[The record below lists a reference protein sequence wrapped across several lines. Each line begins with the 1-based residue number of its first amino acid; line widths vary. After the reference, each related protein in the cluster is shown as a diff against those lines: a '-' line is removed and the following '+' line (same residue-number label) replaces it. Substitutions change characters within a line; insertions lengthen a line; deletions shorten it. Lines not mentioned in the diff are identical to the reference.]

1 MKHWIDHL
9 LNFKKIRQSSVI
21 IEKRFNGVD
30 KMNKRVDLLYYT
42 EQYPKLVEMVA
53 RQCYQSFDKVSETSH
68 SFIRSIMS
76 KGHLSV
82 ASVGNMVFGVNAVD
96 EQVYLDLLKMK
107 EVNNFIRWT
116 VTPADATHIYRI
128 IISMNMLTFLDI
140 KNSIDAGNKIPF
152 FEELL
157 ELTNETPILAW
168 FYNRNVEIEPSLNE
182 YIQKPTPE
190 LEVPVM
196 MTEDYMALKNA
207 GLSEHE
213 LLIHATVTI
222 NYMTD
227 RATGLQFWR
236 HGDMTGGTEL
246 SQRYVN
252 RGSAQ
257 FREMIGFESETEV
270 DDNLKEIRLKL
281 KSLYNECN
289 QNYNDL
295 LVEMADLGVH
305 AARAKEVARSIL
317 PNAMVTQ
324 IIQCRPL
331 RQWEHF
337 FHLRDSSHAQKEA
350 QADARSL
357 KRLFEEHGIVIAS
370 NLDE

>member
-1 MKHWIDHL
+1 MME
-9 LNFKKIRQSSVI
+9 Q
-21 IEKRFNGVD
+21 
-30 KMNKRVDLLYYT
+30 RVDLLYFT

-82 ASVGNMVFGVNAVD
+82 ASVGNIVFGVKKVD

-107 EVNNFIRWT
+107 EVNNFVRWT
-116 VTPADATHIYRI
+116 ISPIEASHGYAI

-140 KNSIDAGNKIPF
+140 KNSVDGGNEIPF
-152 FEELL
+152 FGELL
-157 ELTNETPILAW
+157 ELTNETPTLAW
-168 FYNRNVEIEPSLNE
+168 FYDRNVDIEPKVNE
-182 YIQKPTPE
+182 YIQKPTPA
-190 LEVPVM
+190 LCAPVM
-196 MTEDYMALKNA
+196 MSEDHTALKNA
-207 GLSEHE
+207 GFTDHE

-257 FREMIGFESETEV
+257 FREMIGFESEPELN
-270 DDNLKEIRLKL
+270 DELKNFRIKL
-281 KSLYNECN
+281 KSLYEESNE
-289 QNYNDL
+289 NYNVL
-295 LVEMADLGVH
+295 LEEMGDLGVH

-317 PNAMVTQ
+317 PNAIVTQ

-337 FHLRDSSHAQKEA
+337 FHLRDSNHAQKEA

-357 KRLFEEHGIVIAS
+357 KQLFEEYGIFVS
-370 NLDE
+370 SESEK

>member
-1 MKHWIDHL
+1 MD
-9 LNFKKIRQSSVI
+9 
-21 IEKRFNGVD
+21 
-30 KMNKRVDLLYYT
+30 KRVDLLYFT

-82 ASVGNMVFGVNAVD
+82 ASVGNMVFGVKNAD

-116 VTPADATHIYRI
+116 ITATDSKHNYPI

-140 KNSIDAGNKIPF
+140 KNSVDDGNVIPF
-152 FEELL
+152 FWELF

-168 FYNRNVEIEPSLNE
+168 FYDRSVEIEPKLNE
-182 YIQKPTPE
+182 YIHKPTPE
-190 LEVPVM
+190 VEVPVM
-196 MTEDYMALKNA
+196 MSEDYTALKNA
-207 GLSEHE
+207 GFSDHE
-213 LLIHATVTI
+213 LMIHATVTI

-252 RGSAQ
+252 RGTAQ
-257 FREMIGFESETEV
+257 FREMIGFESDSDQT
-270 DDNLKEIRLKL
+270 DDLNDLRKKL
-281 KSLYNECN
+281 KSFYEQTN

-317 PNAMVTQ
+317 PNAIVTQ

-331 RQWEHF
+331 RQWKHF
-337 FHLRDSSHAQKEA
+337 FHLRDSNHAQKEA
-350 QADARSL
+350 QADARSM
-357 KRLFEEHGIVIAS
+357 KQLFEKHGIFVSIDQ
-370 NLDE
+370 NELVNI

>member
-1 MKHWIDHL
+1 ME
-9 LNFKKIRQSSVI
+9 Q
-21 IEKRFNGVD
+21 
-30 KMNKRVDLLYYT
+30 RVELLYFT

-82 ASVGNMVFGVNAVD
+82 ASVGNIVFGVKKVD
-96 EQVYLDLLKMK
+96 ELVYLDLLKMK

-116 VTPADATHIYRI
+116 VSPADSMHAYPI
-128 IISMNMLTFLDI
+128 IISMNMLSFLDI
-140 KNSIDAGNKIPF
+140 KNSVDAGNEIPF
-152 FEELL
+152 FGELL

-168 FYNRNVEIEPSLNE
+168 FYDRSVEIEPKLNE
-182 YIQKPTPE
+182 YIQKTAPGLCT
-190 LEVPVM
+190 PVM
-196 MTEDYMALKNA
+196 MSEDHTALKSA
-207 GLSEHE
+207 SFSDHE

-252 RGSAQ
+252 RGTAQ
-257 FREMIGFESETEV
+257 FREMIGFESESEV
-270 DDNLKEIRLKL
+270 DVELKNFRIKL
-281 KSLYNECN
+281 KSLYDESNE
-289 QNYNDL
+289 NYNDL

-317 PNAMVTQ
+317 PNAIVTQ

-331 RQWEHF
+331 RQWQHF
-337 FHLRDSSHAQKEA
+337 FHLRDSNHAQKEA
-350 QADARSL
+350 QADARTM
-357 KRLFEEHGIVIAS
+357 KQLFEDHGIYILS
-370 NLDE
+370 GLEYK

>member
-1 MKHWIDHL
+1 ME
-9 LNFKKIRQSSVI
+9 Q
-21 IEKRFNGVD
+21 
-30 KMNKRVDLLYYT
+30 RVDLLYFT

-82 ASVGNMVFGVNAVD
+82 ASVGNMVFGVKSVD
-96 EQVYLDLLKMK
+96 EKVYLDLMKMK
-107 EVNNFIRWT
+107 EVNNFIRWSIT
-116 VTPADATHIYRI
+116 STGATHQYPI
-128 IISMNMLTFLDI
+128 IVSMNMLTFLDI
-140 KNSIDAGNKIPF
+140 KNSVDAGNKIPF
-152 FEELL
+152 FGELL
-157 ELTNETPILAW
+157 ELTNETPTLAW
-168 FYNRNVEIEPSLNE
+168 FYDRSVEIEPKSND
-182 YIQKPTPE
+182 YILKPTPTVE
-190 LEVPVM
+190 GPVM
-196 MTEDYMALKNA
+196 MTEDYTALKNA
-207 GLSEHE
+207 GFSDHE
-213 LLIHATVTI
+213 LLIHATITI

-252 RGSAQ
+252 RGTAQ
-257 FREMIGFESETEV
+257 FREMIGFESDSES
-270 DDNLKEIRLKL
+270 DDNLKDVRSKL
-281 KSLYNECN
+281 KTLYDECN

-317 PNAMVTQ
+317 PNAIVTQ

-331 RQWEHF
+331 RQWNHF
-337 FHLRDSSHAQKEA
+337 FHLRDSNHAQKEA
-350 QADARSL
+350 QADARSM
-357 KRLFEEHGIVIAS
+357 KQLFEKYGIVCS
-370 NLDE
+370 SDNEE